1 MSLND
6 TLDVIITALT
16 DKGDGIGELDGR
28 TIYVSGAL
36 PGEQVQVRLHGIK
49 PRYAQG
55 ELLAVLQPSPDRVA
69 NFCPHTECGGCQ
81 IGVLDY
87 AAQLRLKRQLVV
99 DALASKGVL
108 EGGSAAEVADCLGM
122 AEPYAYRNKSLYAVR
137 PGPEGAE
144 LGFFRKQSHQLV
156 VCDDCAIQPD
166 VTRELVGEVR
176 AWLREFAIAAYD
188 EQAHSGVVRY
198 LMLRDGRTSGEWMLV
213 VVTLGDELPHGEA
226 LLARLARFPQLT
238 CVVQNINPE
247 RGNRILGFENRTLQG
262 APAIRDS
269 LDGLGFELSPLSFY
283 QINPEQTQVL
293 YREALRLA
301 ELSGQETVFDIYCG
315 IGTISLFLA
324 RQAANVVGVELVSEA
339 IDDARANAER
349 NGLTNTEFHVGKAEV
364 VVPELYAQ
372 GYRAD
377 LVVVDPPRT
386 GCERVV
392 LDTILQMAP
401 RTLVYVSCDP
411 GSLARDLAYL
421 LPRGYRLDAVQPV
434 DMFPHTLH
442 VETVVRLRLCR

>member
-1 MSLND
+1 MPLND
-6 TLDVIITALT
+6 TLDVTITALT
-16 DKGDGIGELDGR
+16 DKGDGIGERDGR
-28 TIYVSGAL
+28 TLYVSGAL
-36 PGEQVQVRLHGIK
+36 PGEVVQVRLHGIK

-55 ELLAVLQPSPDRVA
+55 ELLTVLQPSPERVA

-81 IGVLDY
+81 IGILDY

-99 DALASKGVL
+99 DALASKGKI
-108 EGGSAAEVADCLGM
+108 GSGVEVANCLGM
-122 AEPYAYRNKSLYAVR
+122 DNPFAYRNKSLYAVR

-166 VTRELVGEVR
+166 LSRELVAEVR

-188 EQAHSGVVRY
+188 EQTHSGVVRY
-198 LMLRDGRTSGEWMLV
+198 LMLRDGRISGEWMLV
-213 VVTLGDELPHGEA
+213 LVTLGDELPHGEA

-269 LDGLGFELSPLSFY
+269 LDGLSFELSPLSFY
-283 QINPEQTQVL
+283 QINPEQTHVL

-324 RQAANVVGVELVSEA
+324 RQAAKVIGVELVSEA
-339 IDDARANAER
+339 IDDARANAKR

-377 LVVVDPPRT
+377 VVVVDPPRK

-392 LDTILQMAP
+392 LDTIVQMAP

-421 LPRGYRLDAVQPV
+421 LPLGYRLDAVQPV

-442 VETVVRLRLCR
+442 VETVVRLRRV

>member
-81 IGVLDY
+81 IGILDY

-166 VTRELVGEVR
+166 VTRELVAEVR

-213 VVTLGDELPHGEA
+213 VVTLGEELPHGEA

-238 CVVQNINPE
+238 SVVQNINPE
-247 RGNRILGFENRTLQG
+247 RGNRILGGLALAFLVYALSRYYYDLHATLLVKSIALMG
-262 APAIRDS
+262 TGT
-269 LDGLGFELSPLSFY
+269 GLL
-283 QINPEQTQVL
+283 
-293 YREALRLA
+293 
-301 ELSGQETVFDIYCG
+301 
-315 IGTISLFLA
+315 LA
-324 RQAANVVGVELVSEA
+324 RFILNATLKEQNHEA
-339 IDDARANAER
+339 
-349 NGLTNTEFHVGKAEV
+349 
-364 VVPELYAQ
+364 
-372 GYRAD
+372 
-377 LVVVDPPRT
+377 
-386 GCERVV
+386 
-392 LDTILQMAP
+392 
-401 RTLVYVSCDP
+401 
-411 GSLARDLAYL
+411 
-421 LPRGYRLDAVQPV
+421 
-434 DMFPHTLH
+434 
-442 VETVVRLRLCR
+442 